1 MSLPKAAKIV
11 VQSDFDGT
19 ITEQDVSYL
28 LLDKFADGNWRQ
40 ILADYQE
47 GKIPVGGF
55 TSRAF
60 AMVKADRQT
69 LVDFLLSSD
78 QIKIRPGL
86 PELSAFCA
94 ANGLELI
101 IVSNGLKLYI
111 ETILVKLNLR
121 NIKVFA
127 ARSHFNPD
135 GMEVKYIG
143 PDGKQVD
150 TGLKGLYTELF
161 LEDGYRV
168 IYLGNGPSDF
178 PAARQAHHVFATAEL
193 LEICKEKNLDCT
205 PFNDLHDVIKG
216 LKLLQLG

>member
-1 MSLPKAAKIV
+1 MSLSKASKIV

-55 TSRAF
+55 TSKAF

-69 LVDFLLSSD
+69 LADFLLNSD
-78 QIKIRPGL
+78 QIRIRPGL
-86 PELSAFCA
+86 PELSAFCS

-111 ETILVKLNLR
+111 EAILTRLGLK

-127 ARSHFNPD
+127 ARARFSPD

-143 PDGKQVD
+143 PDGKQLES
-150 TGLKGLYTELF
+150 GLKELYTELS
-161 LEDGYRV
+161 LKNDGRV

-178 PAARQAHHVFATAEL
+178 PAARQAHQVFATAEL
-193 LEICKEKNLDCT
+193 LEICREKNLDCT

-216 LKLLQLG
+216 LKLQQLG

>member
-1 MSLPKAAKIV
+1 MSISKTPKIV

-78 QIKIRPGL
+78 QVRVRPGL
-86 PELSAFCA
+86 PELSAFCS

-111 ETILVKLNLR
+111 EAILARLSLR

-127 ARSHFNPD
+127 ARAHFNPD

-143 PDGKQVD
+143 PDGKQLD
-150 TGLKGLYTELF
+150 SGLKEPYTELS
-161 LEDGYRV
+161 LKNGGRV

-193 LEICKEKNLDCT
+193 LEICREKKLDCT